1 MLKIED
7 LYVEIDGQ
15 EIVKGLDLEVGKG
28 EIHAIMGPNGS
39 GKSTLANVLMGHPR
53 YEVTEGSI
61 TFQGEDVFELEPDER
76 AKLGM
81 FLAFQYPSE
90 VPGVSVA
97 NFLRTAVN
105 SVRED
110 ELSPMEMYRLL
121 QEKMSIMQMDPRFAE
136 RYLNEGFSGGEKK
149 RNEIL
154 QMLML
159 DPKLAIMDETDSGLD
174 IDALQVVAKGVNE
187 MKGPEFSAVIITH
200 YQRIL
205 RYIEPDRVHVMLD
218 GRLVTSGGKEL
229 ADDLEGKGRENAGR
243 QDYTGARPRRVQV
256 RFPRSGGVLLQD
268 PEEGYRPGDRG
279 HDLQAQERAG
289 VDARVPAE
297 GAGVVPREADPDLGR
312 RPLRD
317 GLRRHLL
324 LHKAH
329 GEPGPLLGRCA
340 RRHKEHLREARHPAG
355 REGEPG
361 RRRGAVR
368 VRGRLPLPEEGARR
382 AGRHLPG
389 YGLWTAR
396 ARGHRRGVLRYH
408 HPAGRQQVRG
418 AELRR
423 VVGRLV
429 RVHPASGVLPH
440 QRGEHGPVRAD
451 AHHRRRGFL
460 RALHRG
466 LHGTDV
472 YHELAALGGS
482 RVDR

>member
-7 LYVEIDGQ
+7 LQVEIDGQ

-53 YEVTEGSI
+53 YEVTGGSI

-105 SVRED
+105 SVREE

-121 QEKMSIMQMDPRFAE
+121 QEKMAIMQMDPKFAE

-174 IDALQVVAKGVNE
+174 IDALQVVARGVNE
-187 MKGPEFSAVIITH
+187 LRGPEFSAVIITH

-205 RYIEPDRVHVMLD
+205 RYIEPDHVHVMLD

-229 ADDLEGKGRENAGR
+229 AEELEEKGYDWVR
-243 QDYTGARPRRVQV
+243 QE
-256 RFPRSGGVLLQD
+256 F
-268 PEEGYRPGDRG
+268 
-279 HDLQAQERAG
+279 
-289 VDARVPAE
+289 
-297 GAGVVPREADPDLGR
+297 GAGA
-312 RPLRD
+312 
-317 GLRRHLL
+317 
-324 LHKAH
+324 
-329 GEPGPLLGRCA
+329 
-340 RRHKEHLREARHPAG
+340 
-355 REGEPG
+355 
-361 RRRGAVR
+361 
-368 VRGRLPLPEEGARR
+368 
-382 AGRHLPG
+382 
-389 YGLWTAR
+389 
-396 ARGHRRGVLRYH
+396 
-408 HPAGRQQVRG
+408 Q
-418 AELRR
+418 
-423 VVGRLV
+423 
-429 RVHPASGVLPH
+429 S
-440 QRGEHGPVRAD
+440 
-451 AHHRRRGFL
+451 
-460 RALHRG
+460 
-466 LHGTDV
+466 
-472 YHELAALGGS
+472 
-482 RVDR
+482 